1 MFCLFCTGETTLEE
15 LINTLESKPNDL
27 VIPYLKIEKLAE
39 DENTSADIEEMKDDT
54 GETIMHHLAKEG
66 CVEVLRKILQDL
78 KIEKPKLV
86 QALTLRDNAG
96 WSPLMAAVK
105 ADRNVE
111 EVLELFLLF
120 LEEHAETSD
129 VDDLT
134 KNNPEV
140 KLYTSL
146 LFFER
151 AKKL

>member
-1 MFCLFCTGETTLEE
+1 
-15 LINTLESKPNDL
+15 
-27 VIPYLKIEKLAE
+27 
-39 DENTSADIEEMKDDT
+39 MKDDT

-86 QALTLRDNAG
+86 QALTIRDKAG

-105 ADRNVE
+105 ADKNVE
-111 EVLELFLLF
+111 AVLELFLSF

-134 KNNPEV
+134 MSNPEV
-140 KLYTSL
+140 KSYTFL
-146 LFFER
+146 
-151 AKKL
+151 